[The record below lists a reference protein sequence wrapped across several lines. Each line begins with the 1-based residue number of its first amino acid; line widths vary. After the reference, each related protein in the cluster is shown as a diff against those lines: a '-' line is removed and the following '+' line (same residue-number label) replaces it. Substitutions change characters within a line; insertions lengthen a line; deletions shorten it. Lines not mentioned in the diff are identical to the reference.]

1 MSKKDEYLIDYEKL
15 YPGVNIP
22 PEVLDVLKR
31 SDRKM
36 MYMEL
41 DLKSERYVRR
51 GGQEIVLPSKER
63 SLELMYEDDAIE
75 FMSNDEST
83 KDQAIQRVR
92 CGHLRDA
99 LKKLEP
105 EELALIKALYFKE
118 MGERA
123 HAKEIG
129 LSQKGVN
136 KRRHKVLA
144 KLRGF
149 LQK

>member
-83 KDQAIQRVR
+83 EDQAIQRVR

-123 HAKEIG
+123 YAKEIG